1 MHISL
6 HAYFANVHKVKE
18 K

>member
-6 HAYFANVHKVKE
+6 NAYFANVHKVKE